1 MILKEF
7 LLKFKM
13 LNNFLVNWFIIVL
26 LVINYLLYSY
36 NNKLYLFSLNID
48 RLMLLNGKV
57 VHYITFKNVLSIRI
71 KNWKSEKYFKVMLNV
86 VLQHLS
92 DVYGTV
98 DNIYLSIV
106 FFEFDPTTD
115 LYNVISDACF
125 VNLSKNV
132 NVNDLYDLLKFN
144 DLAFRNNNNNVVV
157 IIKTI

>member
-1 MILKEF
+1 
-7 LLKFKM
+7 M